1 MGELVLSTGP
11 IEERAN
17 RLMQAEA
24 RQEAS
29 GAMRKLRIFLDAIK
43 FEHTIFALPFAYM
56 GMVLAARA
64 SHGWPGLDKLI
75 WITLA
80 MAGARTLAMALN
92 RLIDASLDAL
102 NPRTANRALPKKQL
116 RPVEMVGFSLAAGA
130 LLAVSAW
137 QLNPLCFKLA
147 PVALLFLVGYSYT
160 KRYTWL
166 CHLALGLTDG
176 IAPIGGWLAINPTI
190 SVANLLPPALL
201 GLAVTAW
208 VGGFDLIYACQD
220 IDFDRAHGLHS
231 IPARFGAARALQI
244 SEMAH
249 GASVGLLAAV
259 GGVLHLAWPFWIAV
273 GVAAW
278 LLIWEH
284 RLVKPDDFSQLDLA
298 FFNMNGYIAVSV
310 FAFSLFA
317 VLVA

>member
-1 MGELVLSTGP
+1 
-11 IEERAN
+11 
-17 RLMQAEA
+17 
-24 RQEAS
+24 
-29 GAMRKLRIFLDAIK
+29 MRKLRIFLDAIK
-43 FEHTIFALPFAYM
+43 FEHTIFALPFAYL

-64 SHGWPGLDKLI
+64 NHGWPGFDKLL

-92 RLIDASLDAL
+92 RLIDSRLDAL

-116 RPVEMVGFSLAAGA
+116 SVAEMVVYSAIAAA

-137 QLNPLCFKLA
+137 QLNPLCFALA

-160 KRYTWL
+160 KRFTWL

-176 IAPIGGWLAINPTI
+176 IAPIGGWLAVNPTI
-190 SVANLLPPALL
+190 SVANLVPPFLL
-201 GLAVTAW
+201 GLAVAAW
-208 VGGFDLIYACQD
+208 VGGFDLIYSCQD
-220 IDFDRAHGLHS
+220 IEFDRTHGLYS
-231 IPARFGAARALQI
+231 IPARFGPARALQI

-259 GGVLHLAWPFWIAV
+259 GGILHLAWPFWIAV

-284 RLVKPDDFSQLDLA
+284 RLVKPDDFSQLDIA
-298 FFNMNGYIAVSV
+298 FFKMNGYIAVSV
-310 FAFSLFA
+310 FAFSLLA